1 MRISDWSSDVCS
13 SDLLIVTTAEAAAAV
28 TAAVARIASDGWL
41 SAGEKTGLVH
51 SHKAMIEN
59 HIALDAKATAIG
71 EAAAERT
78 VATAAVNALN
88 AYLTGLTPA
97 WNEPKTDTTAA
108 APPITTLRGT
118 AAQAVAAYPAAEQ
131 APAGPDGK

>member
-1 MRISDWSSDVCS
+1 MCADGAGWRGSGYIDAQDQ
-13 SDLLIVTTAEAAAAV
+13 LIVTTAEAAAAV

-88 AYLTGLTPA
+88 ASHTGLPPA
-97 WNEPKTDTTAA
+97 WNDTNNGRGA
-108 APPITTLRGT
+108 LRERGC
-118 AAQAVAAYPAAEQ
+118 
-131 APAGPDGK
+131 

>member
-59 HIALDAKATAIG
+59 HIAPDARATAIG
-71 EAAAERT
+71 QAAADRT
-78 VATAAVNALN
+78 VATAAVTSLN

-97 WNEPKTDTTAA
+97 WNDTTPDTPAD
-108 APPITTLRGT
+108 APTITKLEK
-118 AAQAVAAYPAAEQ
+118 AHV
-131 APAGPDGK
+131 